1 VRTLPS
7 FLTLA
12 AVSAVAL
19 TGCAAS
25 PSTTATPSATAAA
38 EVACTDPGTTS
49 DAVTVAGDAGV
60 EPTVTFKNPLAA
72 ETTER
77 TVVTQGTGESV
88 KTGDS
93 VSISY
98 AAYNATTG
106 AKLSS
111 AGYGSDAGL
120 TVNVADN
127 QSVIPGIL
135 KGVACSNVGDRVA
148 VVIPPADGFGDS
160 GNTKLG
166 VGATDQMLFVIDI
179 KDKVPTRATGED
191 QKPLDGF
198 PTVKLADDGAPT
210 VTSPKADPPTDL
222 AVEVLKKGDGATVA
236 DGGTVTVQYAG
247 VIWGTDKVFDQSWGG
262 GGPTSF
268 STSEVIAGFGQGLVG
283 QTVGSQVVIVIP
295 PSLGYG
301 DAGNTQAGISGTDTL
316 VFVVDILAT
325 A

>member
-1 VRTLPS
+1 MRTLPT
-7 FLTLA
+7 FLTMTAVA
-12 AVSAVAL
+12 ALAL

-25 PSTTATPSATAAA
+25 PDTAATPSATAAA
-38 EVACTDPGTTS
+38 ALECTDPGSTS

-60 EPTVTFKNPLAA
+60 EPTVTFDTPLAA
-72 ETTER
+72 KATER
-77 TVVTQGTGESV
+77 TVVTEGTGDAVEE
-88 KTGDS
+88 GDS

-111 AGYGSDAGL
+111 AGYGEEAGL
-120 TVNVADN
+120 TVNVVDN
-127 QSVIPGIL
+127 QSVISGIL

-148 VVIPPADGFGDS
+148 VVIPPADGFGET
-160 GNTKLG
+160 GNTDLG
-166 VGATDQMLFVIDI
+166 VAATDQMLFVIDI
-179 KDKVPTRATGED
+179 KDKVPTRATGTD
-191 QKPLDGF
+191 QEPQDGF

-210 VTSPKADPPTDL
+210 VTVPETDPPTDL

-247 VIWGTDKVFDQSWGG
+247 VIWGTGKVFDQSWGK

-268 STSEVIAGFGQGLVG
+268 STSEVIPGFGQGLVG

-295 PSLGYG
+295 PALGYG
-301 DAGNTQAGISGTDTL
+301 DTGNDTAGISGTDTL